1 MGRVGNRWAV
11 GRNMLEMTLTFRV
24 HQNAIQHLDHLERLL
39 YFKSRS
45 DMLRMAVIEAV
56 YYTIRGK
63 LKLRG
68 RLAGKTKVIGCRLPE
83 NIHRL
88 IIEMNSKQRNGTISV
103 WAALAIYEWIEQMEK
118 QDKRNLK
125 SNVYPYLCKDFTHNY
140 RPHINRLLLEL
151 DQFDPT
157 NQRKGD

>member
-1 MGRVGNRWAV
+1 
-11 GRNMLEMTLTFRV
+11 MLETTLTFRV
-24 HQNAIQHLDHLERLL
+24 HQSMIDRLDHFEHLFC
-39 YFKSRS
+39 FKSRS

-56 YYTIRGK
+56 YYTMLGK

-88 IIEMNSKQRNGTISV
+88 IIGMNSKQRDNTISV
-103 WAALAIYEWIEQMEK
+103 WAALAIYDWIEAIEK
-118 QDKRNLK
+118 QDKRNMK
-125 SNVYPYLCKDFTHNY
+125 SNVYPYLCQDFAYNY

-151 DQFDPT
+151 DQLEPA
-157 NQRKGD
+157 K

>member
-1 MGRVGNRWAV
+1 
-11 GRNMLEMTLTFRV
+11 MLEMTLTFRV

-56 YYTIRGK
+56 YYTMRGK

-83 NIHRL
+83 KNTA
-88 IIEMNSKQRNGTISV
+88 NGMIVFGMKASS
-103 WAALAIYEWIEQMEK
+103 LF
-118 QDKRNLK
+118 
-125 SNVYPYLCKDFTHNY
+125 S
-140 RPHINRLLLEL
+140 
-151 DQFDPT
+151 
-157 NQRKGD
+157 